1 MKRQGA
7 RYPVGVLTPP
17 DGLPEDL
24 LAAVLA
30 RGWGLTA
37 TRLAYR
43 PVGWGS
49 HHWQITDTRG
59 GRWFATADE
68 LENKR
73 HTRTEALTQAFAR
86 LHASL
91 ATAVALRDTGLDFVV
106 APVPARDGA
115 PLAPA
120 GERFGVALYPWVDG
134 QSFEWGS
141 FPGPGH
147 RQAVLD
153 MLVAIHAAPP
163 AAARHAHADDLR
175 IPHRDQLDAA
185 LAGAEA
191 RGGTGPY
198 AGPLASLVARHAGPL
213 RAALDIYDQQRS
225 HELAE
230 PARPVVTH
238 GEPHPGN
245 TMLAAGRWLLI
256 DWDTVLLAPP
266 ERDLWSLDPGDG
278 SVLAAYAAATG
289 VTPRA
294 GLLELYRRRWDL
306 ADVAVD
312 VSRFRRP
319 HQGSPEDD
327 EAFELLRSVVEGLS
341 SPSSSLHDHGTL
353 SAHITDDVP

>member
-1 MKRQGA
+1 
-7 RYPVGVLTPP
+7 VLTPP
-17 DGLPEDL
+17 DGLPEEL
-24 LAAVLA
+24 LMAVLD
-30 RGWGLTA
+30 RGWGLTV
-37 TRLAYR
+37 TGLAYR

-49 HHWQITDTRG
+49 HHWEVTDASG
-59 GRWFATADE
+59 GRWFVTADE

-73 HTRTEALTQAFAR
+73 HTRTESLTEAFAR
-86 LHASL
+86 LQASL
-91 ATAVALRDTGLDFVV
+91 ATAVALRDAGLDFVV
-106 APVPARDGA
+106 APVVARDGV
-115 PLAPA
+115 PLARA
-120 GERFGVALYPWVDG
+120 EERFGVALYPWVDG
-134 QSFEWGS
+134 QSFDWGS

-163 AAARHAHADDLR
+163 SVARHALADDLA

-185 LAGAEA
+185 LAEAATAESSA
-191 RGGTGPY
+191 SATGPY
-198 AGPLASLVARHAGPL
+198 AGPLASLMAGHAGPL
-213 RAALDIYDQQRS
+213 GAALDIYDQQRS
-225 HELAE
+225 RELAN
-230 PARPVVTH
+230 PAPLVVTH

-294 GLLELYRRRWDL
+294 GLLDLYRRRWDL
-306 ADVAVD
+306 ADVAID

-327 EAFELLRSVVEGLS
+327 EAFALLRSVVEGLS
-341 SPSSSLHDHGTL
+341 SPG
-353 SAHITDDVP
+353 PG

>member
-1 MKRQGA
+1 M
-7 RYPVGVLTPP
+7 LTPP

-24 LAAVLA
+24 LVAVLD
-30 RGWGLTA
+30 RGWGLTV
-37 TRLAYR
+37 TGLAYR

-49 HHWQITDTRG
+49 HHWEVTDTSG
-59 GRWFATADE
+59 GRWFVTADE

-73 HTRTEALTQAFAR
+73 HTRTESLTGAFAR
-86 LHASL
+86 LQASL
-91 ATAVALRDTGLDFVV
+91 ATAVALRDAGLDFVV
-106 APVPARDGA
+106 APEAARDGA
-115 PLAPA
+115 PLARA

-134 QSFEWGS
+134 QSFDWGS
-141 FPGPGH
+141 FPGPAH

-163 AAARHAHADDLR
+163 AVGRHALADDLA
-175 IPHRDQLDAA
+175 IPHRDELDAA
-185 LAGAEA
+185 LAEA
-191 RGGTGPY
+191 STAGTDAAVCGTAAAGPC
-198 AGPLASLVARHAGPL
+198 AGPLASLIAKHSGPL
-213 RAALDIYDQQRS
+213 HAALDIYDQQRS

-245 TMLAAGRWLLI
+245 TMLSAGRWLLI

-294 GLLELYRRRWDL
+294 GLLDLYRRRWDL

-327 EAFELLRSVVEGLS
+327 EAFALLRSVVEGLS
-341 SPSSSLHDHGTL
+341 
-353 SAHITDDVP
+353 

>member
-1 MKRQGA
+1 M
-7 RYPVGVLTPP
+7 LTPP

-24 LAAVLA
+24 LVAVLT
-30 RGWGLTA
+30 RGWGLAVTG
-37 TRLAYR
+37 LAYR

-49 HHWQITDTRG
+49 HHWEITDARG

-73 HTRTEALTQAFAR
+73 HTRTESLAGALAR
-86 LHASL
+86 LQASL
-91 ATAVALRDTGLDFVV
+91 ATAVALREAGLDFVV
-106 APVPARDGA
+106 APVAARDGA
-115 PLAPA
+115 PLARA
-120 GERFGVALYPWVDG
+120 GEGFAVALYPWVDG
-134 QSFEWGS
+134 QSFDWGS
-141 FPGPGH
+141 FPGPEH

-163 AAARHAHADDLR
+163 AAARLALADDLA

-185 LAGAEA
+185 LAETGTAGTST
-191 RGGTGPY
+191 RGGAGGSGGVGPY
-198 AGPLASLVARHAGPL
+198 AGPLASLMASHAGPL
-213 RAALDIYDQQRS
+213 RAALDIFDQQRS

-289 VTPRA
+289 VTPRTE
-294 GLLELYRRRWDL
+294 LLELYRRRWDL

-319 HQGSPEDD
+319 HQGTPEDH
-327 EAFELLRSVVEGLS
+327 EAFELLRSVVEGL
-341 SPSSSLHDHGTL
+341 T
-353 SAHITDDVP
+353 

>member
-1 MKRQGA
+1 M
-7 RYPVGVLTPP
+7 LTPP

-24 LAAVLA
+24 LVTVLA
-30 RGWGLTA
+30 RGWGLA
-37 TRLAYR
+37 VTRLAYR

-49 HHWQITDTRG
+49 HHWEITDTRG

-73 HTRTEALTQAFAR
+73 HTRTESLAGALAR
-86 LHASL
+86 LQASL
-91 ATAVALRDTGLDFVV
+91 ATAVALREAGLGFVV
-106 APVPARDGA
+106 APVAARDGA
-115 PLAPA
+115 PLARA
-120 GERFGVALYPWVDG
+120 GEGFAVALYPWVDG
-134 QSFEWGS
+134 QSFDWGS
-141 FPGPGH
+141 FPGPAH

-163 AAARHAHADDLR
+163 AVARLALADDLA

-185 LAGAEA
+185 LAETGTGAA
-191 RGGTGPY
+191 GPY
-198 AGPLASLVARHAGPL
+198 AGPLASLMASHAAPL
-213 RAALDIYDQQRS
+213 RAALDIFDQQRS

-230 PARPVVTH
+230 PARLVVTH

-245 TMLAAGRWLLI
+245 TMLAAGGWLLI

-289 VTPRA
+289 VTPRT

-319 HQGSPEDD
+319 HQGTPEDD
-327 EAFELLRSVVEGLS
+327 EAFELLRSVVEGL
-341 SPSSSLHDHGTL
+341 T
-353 SAHITDDVP
+353 